1 MAMSKNYLKVKRY
14 YDKGLWDKERVSAA
28 VGKWIT
34 ADEYEKI
41 TGEKYEQ
48 GRAQRLCEATDW

>member
-34 ADEYEKI
+34 ADGYEKI
-41 TGEKYEQ
+41 TGEKYE
-48 GRAQRLCEATDW
+48 AE

>member
-14 YDKGLWDKERVSAA
+14 YDKGLWDKERVKAA

-34 ADEYEKI
+34 ADEYENI
-41 TGEKYEQ
+41 TGEKYE
-48 GRAQRLCEATDW
+48 EE

>member
-1 MAMSKNYLKVKRY
+1 MAVSKNYAKVKRY
-14 YDKGLWDKERVSAA
+14 YDKRLWDKDRVAAA

-41 TGEKYEQ
+41 TGEVYEV
-48 GRAQRLCEATDW
+48 

>member
-1 MAMSKNYLKVKRY
+1 MLESKNFKKVKDY
-14 YDKGLWDKERVSAA
+14 YNLKLWNLSKVMAS

-41 TGEKYEQ
+41 TGIMY
-48 GRAQRLCEATDW
+48 D